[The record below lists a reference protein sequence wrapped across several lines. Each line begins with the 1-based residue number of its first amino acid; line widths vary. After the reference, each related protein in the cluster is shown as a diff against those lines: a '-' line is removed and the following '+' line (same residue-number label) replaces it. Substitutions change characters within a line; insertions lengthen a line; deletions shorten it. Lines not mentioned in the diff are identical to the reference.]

1 MSNREIK
8 KQLKRLAVLGD
19 KTWITCTYHQ
29 DHTTFFA
36 GCNNDGVE
44 HRCTSSYVSAAAA
57 VDELLKLN
65 GKESA

>member
-8 KQLKRLAVLGD
+8 KQLKRLSVLGD

-29 DHTTFFA
+29 EHSSFFA
-36 GCNNDGVE
+36 GCNNDDLE
-44 HRCTSSYVSAAAA
+44 HKCVVSSISASAA

-65 GKESA
+65 GKESE